1 MTPSAIIQECPQ
13 CAASITGDSR
23 FVMWC
28 PECEWNLSRP
38 DRDTPST
45 RPGPLARLRNR
56 LDARFAADLHRQ
68 VLGSGVGTP
77 SRDPGRIAAYVLA
90 SAVHLL
96 ALSML
101 VGGVWLLVATWPSPF
116 GAVFGIAGV
125 GFAYLARPRF
135 GRLDGDAPALTRQEA
150 PVLYDLLD
158 RVAREAGAP
167 PVDVVLVD
175 GEVNASAR
183 TVGLRGTHVLTI
195 GLPLWQILESQERI
209 ALLAHEMGHFSNGD
223 ARRMR
228 YVGSA
233 IATLYEIHGAAARQR
248 VRGSLGAIALAIVVN
263 ILTGLIRLLVLGL
276 IMILESLTYR
286 ESQLAEYAAD
296 DRAARIASPV
306 AVAGVMDKLI
316 TKAPA
321 ADRHL
326 ESAAHRGGDLW
337 EGMREYM
344 AGFPEAEEERLRRLA
359 RLERARVDATHPPT
373 HLRAA
378 FAVSRAYGAATIVV
392 TDDEMERVQAELDAA
407 AGRIAR
413 EIADRARAALY
424 E

>member
-1 MTPSAIIQECPQ
+1 MAPSAIVQECPQ

-28 PECEWNLSRP
+28 PECEWNLRRP
-38 DRDTPST
+38 DHDTPST
-45 RPGPLARLRNR
+45 RPGPLSRLRDR
-56 LDARFAADLHRQ
+56 LDARFAAGLHRQ
-68 VLGSGVGTP
+68 VLDSGVGTP
-77 SRDPGRIAAYVLA
+77 FRDRGRIAAYALA
-90 SAVHLL
+90 SAVHLF

-101 VGGVWLLVATWPSPF
+101 VGGVWLLAATWPSPF

-135 GRLDGDAPALTRQEA
+135 GRLDRDAPALTRQEA
-150 PVLYDLLD
+150 PALYDLLD

-175 GEVNASAR
+175 GKVNASFG
-183 TVGLRGTHVLTI
+183 TVGLRGTRVLTI
-195 GLPLWQILESQERI
+195 GLPLWQILEPRERI
-209 ALLAHEMGHFSNGD
+209 ALLAHELGHSSNGD
-223 ARRMR
+223 VRRMR
-228 YVGSA
+228 YVDSA
-233 IATLYEIHGAAARQR
+233 IATLYEIHGAAARVHVHGGLR
-248 VRGSLGAIALAIVVN
+248 ALAISIVVN
-263 ILTGLIRLLVLGL
+263 ILTGLVRLLVVGL
-276 IMILESLTYR
+276 IMVLESLTYR

-306 AVAGVMDKLI
+306 AVAGLMDKLI
-316 TKAPA
+316 TRGPA
-321 ADRHL
+321 AHRHL

-337 EGMREYM
+337 EGLREYM
-344 AGFPEAEEERLRRLA
+344 AAFPETEEERLRRLA

-378 FAVSRAYGAATIVV
+378 FALSRAYGEAAIVT
-392 TDDEMERVQAELDAA
+392 TDDEMERVQAELDAP